1 MGNEPKKQRS
11 RKRSEAWAKEELA
24 GIKPADPRQV
34 RRLHQVLTMQRS
46 SPGASIP
53 QAGER
58 WAEVKSAYR
67 LADSEAFTAQDLLG
81 LTHAA
86 RVNPQAPANDWLT
99 DSEQPA
105 LQGFVQRT
113 RPDPSQPMNLQTVV
127 GWIGQLCGHLGRK
140 SDGPPGP
147 LALWRGLLR
156 LQDLTT
162 AWLLFSG
169 LSLPNS
175 CG

>member
-1 MGNEPKKQRS
+1 MLRRS
-11 RKRSEAWAKEELA
+11 TLSVVSS
-24 GIKPADPRQV
+24 G
-34 RRLHQVLTMQRS
+34 MCRS
-46 SPGASIP
+46 SHRIVKSGCKV
-53 QAGER
+53 GER
-58 WAEVKSAYR
+58 QLETSAR
-67 LADSEAFTAQDLLG
+67 LKLFIAIDLMIAVYLLG

-99 DSEQPA
+99 DSEQQA

-113 RPDPSQPMNLQTVV
+113 RPDPGQPMNLQTVV
-127 GWIGQLCGHLGRK
+127 GWIGQLGGHLGRK

-162 AWLLFSG
+162 A
-169 LSLPNS
+169 
-175 CG
+175 